1 VKGGGNV
8 EQYFIILFRT
18 VLLYL
23 LILLIFR
30 LMGKREI
37 GELSILD
44 LVVYIM
50 IAEMASLAIE
60 NTKDPLVDT
69 LLPISVL
76 VIIQI
81 TLAMLSLKSKKFRD
95 IVDGKPTIIIND
107 GKIDEKAM
115 RSQRYNFDD
124 LLLQLREK
132 DVGDIA
138 DVEYAIL
145 EPSGTLSIFQKRQ
158 GEQEGQQDSSSL
170 ALPLIIDG
178 EVQED
183 NLRMIDKSSSWLLEQ
198 LNKQGYEDPG
208 EISFCSYQNGKFYI
222 DIMDK

>member
-1 VKGGGNV
+1 VKGGGKV

-18 VLLYL
+18 VFLYL

-60 NTKDPLVDT
+60 NTKDPLINT
-69 LLPISVL
+69 LLPIGIF

-95 IVDGKPTIIIND
+95 LVDGKPTIIIND

-145 EPSGTLSIFQKRQ
+145 EPSGTLSIFQKKQ

-178 EVQED
+178 EIQED
-183 NLRMIDKSSSWLLEQ
+183 NLGMIDKSRSWLLKQ
-198 LNKQGYEDPG
+198 LREQGYEDPG
-208 EISFCSYQNGKFYI
+208 EISFCSFQNGKFYI
-222 DIMDK
+222 DLKDK

>member
-1 VKGGGNV
+1 M

-18 VLLYL
+18 VFLYL

-30 LMGKREI
+30 IMGKREI

-50 IAEMASLAIE
+50 IAEMSSLAIE
-60 NTKDPLVDT
+60 NTKDPLINT
-69 LLPISVL
+69 LLPIGIF

-145 EPSGTLSIFQKRQ
+145 EPSGTLSIFQKKQ

-183 NLRMIDKSSSWLLEQ
+183 NLGMIDKSSSWLLEQ
-198 LNKQGYEDPG
+198 LRKQGYEDPG

-222 DIMDK
+222 DLKDK

>member
-1 VKGGGNV
+1 M

-18 VLLYL
+18 VFLYL

-30 LMGKREI
+30 IMGKREI

-50 IAEMASLAIE
+50 IAEMSSLAIE
-60 NTKDPLVDT
+60 NTKDPLINT
-69 LLPISVL
+69 LLPIGIF

-145 EPSGTLSIFQKRQ
+145 EPSGTLSIFQKKQ

-183 NLRMIDKSSSWLLEQ
+183 NLGMIDKSSSWLLEQ
-198 LNKQGYEDPG
+198 LRKQGYEDPV

-222 DIMDK
+222 DLKDK